1 MVRGCDIGGVFR
13 TGVLSFV
20 VFLAG
25 ISCSGIERPVADCDI
40 NGGACLKRIGDIEV
54 ILDITPRPV
63 RSMKEL
69 AFFLKLRGVEADV
82 LPKRILLELTMP
94 GMEMGENNVILEGNG
109 KGLYEGR
116 GIIVR
121 CPSGKRLWRAGVW
134 LPGIGEAFFLF
145 NVDR

>member
-1 MVRGCDIGGVFR
+1 MVRGCDI
-13 TGVLSFV
+13 TGMYRKWLLCLLVL
-20 VFLAG
+20 LTG
-25 ISCSGIERPVADCDI
+25 MSCTGTDRLVADCDI
-40 NGGACLKRIGDIEV
+40 NRGACLKRIGDIAV
-54 ILDITPRPV
+54 VLDITPRPV

-69 AFFLKLRGVEADV
+69 AFSLKLRGVEADV

-94 GMEMGENNVILEGNG
+94 GMEMGENKVILEGNG

-134 LPGIGEAFFLF
+134 LPGIGEASFLF